1 MKKLKYFLIITILW
15 ISTATYA
22 QLNPMGSL
30 YFQNPYQANPAL
42 AGIEKGWEVN
52 VASKIQ
58 WTAIEGA
65 PTMQSATATFG
76 TNGQKIGFGLNVYNE
91 NAGVFLSTAIK
102 GTYAYHLPL
111 NDENTFL
118 DFGLSGGFTSEWIDY
133 DKVIGDLT
141 DPAINLFNQRKLYVD
156 GDLGMAYRD
165 ERLTAQFA
173 IPNLKRFLN
182 RDINRT
188 TIDRSLYMA
197 SVGYK
202 LYGKNFTIEP
212 TTMYRRIENYKDIID
227 LGAQF
232 QCMEEKLAIN
242 AIYHSTNSITF
253 GIGTFYQKQLTI
265 NCFYTTGTSDLGKY
279 SNGEFEIALQY
290 KFR

>member
-1 MKKLKYFLIITILW
+1 MKKLKYFLTILILW
-15 ISTATYA
+15 ISTTTYA

-42 AGIEKGWEVN
+42 AGIEKGWEIN
-52 VASKIQ
+52 AGSKIQ

-65 PTMQSATATFG
+65 PIMHSATATFG
-76 TNGQKIGFGLNVYNE
+76 TISQKIGLGFNIYNE
-91 NAGVFLSTAIK
+91 NAGVFLRTAVK

-111 NDENTFL
+111 NDENSFL
-118 DFGLSGGFTSEWIDY
+118 DFGLSAGFTSEWIDY
-133 DKVIGDLT
+133 EKVIGDLT
-141 DPAINLFNQRKLYVD
+141 DHAISHFNQRKLYVD
-156 GDLGMAYRD
+156 GDFGMAYRN
-165 ERLTAQFA
+165 EHLTAQVA
-173 IPNLKRFLN
+173 IPNLKRFLSRDVN
-182 RDINRT
+182 RN
-188 TIDRSLYMA
+188 TIDRSLGMA
-197 SVGYK
+197 SVSYR
-202 LYGKNFTIEP
+202 LYGENFTIEP
-212 TTMYRRIENYKDIID
+212 KTMYRRIENYKDIID

-242 AIYHSTNSITF
+242 AVYHSTNSITF
-253 GIGTFYQKQLTI
+253 GIGTIYQKQLTI

>member
-58 WTAIEGA
+58 WTAIEAA

-91 NAGVFLSTAIK
+91 NAGVFLRTAVK
-102 GTYAYHLPL
+102 GTYAYHIPL
-111 NDENTFL
+111 NDDCSFL
-118 DFGLSGGFTSEWIDY
+118 DFGLSAGVTSEWIDY
-133 DKVIGDLT
+133 EKVIGDLN
-141 DPAINLFNQRKLYVD
+141 DPTLKLFNGRKSYVD
-156 GDLGMAYRD
+156 GDFGIAYRNQ
-165 ERLTAQFA
+165 RLTAEVS

-182 RDINRT
+182 RDIIRN

-197 SVGYK
+197 ALGYRFSRA
-202 LYGKNFTIEP
+202 NFTIDSKA
-212 TTMYRRIENYKDIID
+212 MYRRIENYKDIID
-227 LGAQF
+227 LGAQL
-232 QCMEEKLAIN
+232 QCFEDKLTMSM
-242 AIYHSTNSITF
+242 IYHSTNSLTF
-253 GIGTFYQKQLTI
+253 GIGTFYQKKLKI
-265 NCFYTTGTSDLGKY
+265 LCLYTTGTSDLAKY

-290 KFR
+290 RLK